1 MASELLMAINMRL
14 LAERLRKYRENFEL
28 TIKQLSIKSGI
39 TEERLLAFE
48 SASLEPTGDELLII
62 ADVFLV
68 NDYRVFLSVKDHQ
81 TPFEQMETLFRKFGN
96 ELTSND
102 RWAIQE
108 VIYLAECETFLQE
121 ELGKIKRPFVY
132 NKENTRLNLQA
143 KDSALMLRRHLGYSD
158 NAKTKDVFQDIR
170 NIGIHIFRRSLE
182 NTSIS
187 GVFIK
192 HPSAG
197 KCILV
202 NYNEDKFRQRFTAA
216 HELAHSILDLNDSDE
231 IDITKINIEAR
242 GNKFASYYLLP
253 AGLLDRIPNKYEWN
267 EDKLKEYAKS
277 FEVNPET
284 LAYALAREKFITQD
298 QVYRFKKLKL
308 PQSEKIDSE
317 FSNVSNLGRERKAF
331 LLEKGISEYYV
342 RLCINARDN
351 NLVSSARMA
360 EMLLIDLTELHIIYE
375 MFGEKYYD

>member
-1 MASELLMAINMRL
+1 MAINMAL
-14 LAERLRKYRENFEL
+14 LAERLRKYRENFDL
-28 TIKQLSIKSGI
+28 TIRQLSTKSGI
-39 TEERLLAFE
+39 TEERLHAFE
-48 SASLEPTGDELLII
+48 SASIEPTGDELLII
-62 ADVFLV
+62 ADVFRV
-68 NDYRVFLSVKDHQ
+68 NDYRVFLSTKEHQ
-81 TPFEQMETLFRKFGN
+81 TSFEQIETLFRKFGD

-108 VIYLAECETFLQE
+108 VVYLAECETFLQE
-121 ELGKIKRPFVY
+121 ELGKLKRPFVY
-132 NKENTRLNLQA
+132 NKKNTKENHQA
-143 KDSALMLRRHLGYSD
+143 EEAALMLRKHLGYSEV
-158 NAKTKDVFQDIR
+158 AKTKDVFQDIR
-170 NIGIHIFRRSLE
+170 NIGIHIFRRRLE

-231 IDITKINIEAR
+231 IDITKTNIESR
-242 GNKFASYYLLP
+242 GNKFAAYYLLP
-253 AGLLDRIPNKYEWN
+253 ASLLNRIKDKYEWN
-267 EDKLKEYAKS
+267 EEKLKAHAKS

-284 LAYALAREKFITQD
+284 LTYALAREKYITQNE
-298 QVYRFKKLKL
+298 VYRFKKVRL

-351 NLVSSARMA
+351 NLISSARMA
-360 EMLLIDLTELHIIYE
+360 EMLLIDLTELQIIYE
-375 MFGEKYYD
+375 IFGEKYYD